1 MQADIAFALEDLFMR
16 CPNCKADAISFLRLY
31 ARSGFGTFYCPAC
44 EKPFK
49 LQLSV
54 TQLLF
59 EASLGLV
66 VALLW
71 FSTRSLLVSGSAFAG
86 AVGIDAWMNYRLWSI
101 QLSKRIA
108 QQDESMKDSRL

>member
-1 MQADIAFALEDLFMR
+1 ML

-49 LQLSV
+49 LQLSIP
-54 TQLLF
+54 QLLF
-59 EASLGLV
+59 EASLGIV

-71 FSTRSLLVSGSAFAG
+71 FATRSLLVCGPAFAG
-86 AVGIDAWMNYRLWSI
+86 AVGVDAWMNYRLWTI

-108 QQDESMKDSRL
+108 RSGEPPQGASH